1 MSTLSAPHAVIL
13 SLRNWLGASRLPKA
27 FQRAGWQ
34 VSTLSFPSLLLDRC
48 RSTSAQ
54 FFLPDRGSE
63 EDLIAAAR
71 EILVALRPTIVVP
84 GDEAATELLQAV
96 AATACRELPESDP
109 LLVLLRDSLG
119 DFTKHALLRDRRALA
134 NLAVELGVR
143 APAHAVVHSKDDAHA
158 FAEKHGM
165 PVVLKAEESFAG
177 LGVSICNGS
186 EALDAALTRLVSKNA
201 QALANGVL
209 LQSFVPGKTAMRALV
224 AWRGQV
230 LAGLSAIKVE
240 THPGPTGPS
249 SVVEFIEQPEMMK
262 TVQQMIAALGYSG
275 FASLDFILDSAG
287 KAHLLEMNARPT
299 PICHLGHYLGQDLCL
314 RLYDA
319 VAGKIGTDGDPA
331 GLPKK
336 VVLFPQE
343 WVRDPHS
350 PHLNEA
356 FHDIPWEDPDLVE
369 ALVILARGQMRGG
382 EWYIQEA
389 SRERMRQLLTRIEV
403 PDPLRDTRRGA

>member
-1 MSTLSAPHAVIL
+1 MSTLIPPHAVIL

-27 FQRAGWQ
+27 FQRAGWE

-63 EDLIAAAR
+63 EDLVAAAR
-71 EILVALRPTIVVP
+71 QALVAIRPTIVIP

-96 AATACRELPESDP
+96 AATACRELPEGDP

-119 DFTKHALLRDRRALA
+119 DFSKHAVLRDRRALA
-134 NLAVELGVR
+134 DLAALLGVR
-143 APAHAVVHSKDDAHA
+143 APAHAVVCSKDEAYA
-158 FAEKHGM
+158 FAEKHGRL
-165 PVVLKAEESFAG
+165 VVLKAEESFAG
-177 LGVSICNGS
+177 LGVSICKDGD
-186 EALDAALTRLVSKNA
+186 ALDAALTRLVAKTPH
-201 QALANGVL
+201 ALSSGVL
-209 LQSFVPGKTAMRALV
+209 MQSFVPGTTTMRTVV

-240 THPGPTGPS
+240 THPSPTGPS
-249 SVVEFIEQPEMMK
+249 SVVEFIEHPEMMK
-262 TVQQMIAALGYSG
+262 TVQQMIAALGFSG
-275 FASLDFILDSAG
+275 FASLDFILDAAG
-287 KAHLLEMNARPT
+287 DAHLLELNARPT

-314 RLYDA
+314 RLREA
-319 VAGKIGTDGDPA
+319 VMGIAGSDCDPA

-343 WVRDPHS
+343 WIRNPSS
-350 PHLNEA
+350 PHFNDA
-356 FHDIPWEDPDLVE
+356 FHDVPWEDPDLVE

-382 EWYIQEA
+382 EWYLQEA
-389 SRERMRQLLTRIEV
+389 RRERMRQLLTRIEV
-403 PDPLRDTRRGA
+403 PDALRDTRRGA